1 MEKKKTGLGLAKET
15 VGVGV
20 GVMAGHGVLGTM
32 GGLPGMPAAATTGMN
47 TAGAGLNL
55 VAVGQT
61 AKVGMGVVG
70 MMGGQTQKKKTNSA
84 QVNKILGL

>member
-1 MEKKKTGLGLAKET
+1 MVKKKDNLSLAKET

-20 GVMAGHGVLGTM
+20 ANMAGHGVLGTL
-32 GGLPGMPAAATTGMN
+32 GGLPGMPTAATGAMN

-61 AKVGMGVVG
+61 AKVGLGLANSL
-70 MMGGQTQKKKTNSA
+70 GGNTQKKKTKSDK
-84 QVNKILGL
+84 VNRILGL